1 MRVRLLVSG
10 RVQGVGFRE
19 FVRRT
24 AHRLGVG
31 GWARNL
37 GDGRVEVVADGERPA
52 LDALVGAVSSG
63 PPGAF
68 VREVHQDWTGREAAK
83 AAGTPAKAE
92 EKEFEIR

>member
-19 FVRRT
+19 FTRRT

-31 GWARNL
+31 GWVRNL
-37 GDGRVEVVADGERPA
+37 SDGRVEVVADGERPA
-52 LDALVGAVSSG
+52 LDALVNALSGG

-68 VREVHQDWTGREAAK
+68 VRTVHQDWGAAT
-83 AAGTPAKAE
+83 AAGSPAATGE
-92 EKEFEIR
+92 GEFEIR